1 MTHNNRG
8 RLAVD
13 LGGAW
18 RIYWGNGPVPSGA
31 QALGTVTRD
40 VGDTGALLRMPG
52 GNYAQGNAGVVRT
65 LDSRKAAAA
74 IEAAEPRRGGAR
86 QGGGVKPADGA
97 QGVIRK
103 NVTLDQASID
113 ALRTLGGGDL
123 SLGIRLAAAKL

>member
-18 RIYWGNGPVPSGA
+18 RIYWGSGPLPAGA
-31 QALGTVTRD
+31 QALGTIRRD
-40 VGDTGALLRMPG
+40 IGDTGALLRMPA
-52 GNYAQGNAGVVRT
+52 GNYAQGNAGALRT
-65 LDSRKAAAA
+65 LDGRKVAAA

-97 QGVIRK
+97 QGVLRK

-113 ALRTLGGGDL
+113 ALRKLGGGDL